1 LGKDH
6 TELGQIMDRAAFFDV
21 MRDEF
26 GSLSQEQV
34 EGTEALLNAAE
45 EYQLP
50 MNQLAYVLSTS
61 WHETAAT
68 MMPIA
73 EYGKGEGHDYGEP
86 CPEYGGQVAYGRGY
100 VQLTWDYN
108 YEKADNECEL
118 NHALLDDFDLAL
130 DPIVASQIIFRGMLE
145 GWFTGKKLGDYVNE
159 TVTDYYNAR
168 RVVNG
173 TDKADMLAG
182 YAESFEQALRAAQ
195 YGAYDPPSEVTE
207 PQPVDPDEITTPP
220 EEGEHPPSV
229 EPPALPVPKHKKYDY
244 VVRRTNVDDF
254 EAQLNELGALGW
266 RLVQMGGD
274 IIIMERIR
282 R

>member
-1 LGKDH
+1 
-6 TELGQIMDRAAFFDV
+6 MDRSAFFDV
-21 MRDEF
+21 MRQEF

-34 EGTEALLNAAE
+34 AGTEALLDAAE
-45 EYQLP
+45 EYSLP

-73 EYGKGEGHDYGEP
+73 EYGKGEGHEYGEP
-86 CPEYGGQVAYGRGY
+86 CPEYNNQVAYGRGY

-108 YEKADNECEL
+108 YEKADSECSL

-130 DPIVASQIIFRGMLE
+130 DPVVASQIIFRGMLE

-182 YAESFEQALRAAQ
+182 YAESFEQSLRAAN
-195 YGAYDPPSEVTE
+195 YGVEE
-207 PQPVDPDEITTPP
+207 PEPVDPDEITTPP
-220 EEGEHPPSV
+220 ETGEHPPQV
-229 EPPALPVPKHKKYDY
+229 EVPHYKQYDY
-244 VVRRTNVDDF
+244 VVRRTNVDEF